1 MRKRQPFQNLFNRDL
16 IMQREYKNFFNG
28 PFIFMLVFY
37 AVAQTTYG
45 MISPILAKHI
55 TGMGIALSTAGFI
68 AGVVAVTSLV
78 VRPFSGFFAD
88 HTNKKH
94 VLIIAT
100 SLMGLGSILLGF
112 VRTVPGM
119 LISRIVQGAGYA
131 LNGTCVVAMTVDYMP
146 KDRVSEGL
154 GYLGIANIIGLSAGP
169 TLGLELA
176 SRIGSGRAIISAGSC
191 VLISTV
197 LMAFFRYK
205 PEPVRAEENP
215 GFGKALKQIRISD
228 LFSAELL
235 PFMFFVAAF
244 SFANSIVSNYLALTC
259 EERGLSGYSLYF
271 TINAVTLIL
280 IRPFVGKLQDRKGLS
295 IVLIPAYLIAA
306 AGTVWIIYLA
316 AILKAVGVGSGQPA
330 VQAECLRRLGPQR
343 RGIATSS
350 YYIGADVANGI
361 GPAVGGLLA
370 SNFGYTAMFAAS
382 ASLMIVML
390 TAYIVFIRAEKKKTE
405 VN

>member
-1 MRKRQPFQNLFNRDL
+1 
-16 IMQREYKNFFNG
+16 MQREYKNFFNG
-28 PFIFMLVFY
+28 PFLFMLFFY

-68 AGVVAVTSLV
+68 AGIVAVTSLV
-78 VRPFSGFFAD
+78 VRPFSGYFAD

-100 SLMGLGSILLGF
+100 GLMGAGSILLGL
-112 VRTVPGM
+112 VKSVPAM
-119 LISRIVQGAGYA
+119 LLSRIIQGAGYA

-154 GYLGIANIIGLSAGP
+154 GYLGIANIIGLSVGP

-176 SRIGSGRAIISAGSC
+176 NRIGSGRAIVSAGSC
-191 VLISTV
+191 ILISTL
-197 LMAFFRYK
+197 LMATFRY
-205 PEPVRAEENP
+205 EQHHEDRDGDF
-215 GFGKALKQIRISD
+215 GFIRTLRQIRLSD
-228 LFSAELL
+228 LFAGELL

-244 SFANSIVSNYLALTC
+244 SFSNSIVSNYLALFC
-259 EERGLSGYSLYF
+259 EEKGLSGYSLYF
-271 TINAVTLIL
+271 TINAVALIL

-295 IVLIPAYLIAA
+295 IVLIPAYLFAA
-306 AGTVWIIYLA
+306 AGMVCIASAKAIWAVYLA
-316 AILKAVGVGSGQPA
+316 GILKAVGIGTGQPA
-330 VQAECLRRLGPQR
+330 VQAECLKRLGPQR

-361 GPAVGGLLA
+361 GPAVGGILA
-370 SNFGYTAMFAAS
+370 SNFGYNTMFLSSAA
-382 ASLMIVML
+382 LMIVML
-390 TAYIVFIRAEKKKTE
+390 SAYLVFVKAEKRKANKSE
-405 VN
+405 RGD